1 MFCWTVLALIL
12 FESWLYIYV
21 GIYILCMVE
30 ICVGTVE
37 IETIDRSE
45 YGDSRGIVGYSR
57 ESMNKE
63 RVEVG
68 LQGQL
73 SIKKRIQNQ
82 GRETDYI

>member
-1 MFCWTVLALIL
+1 MC
-12 FESWLYIYV
+12 
-21 GIYILCMVE
+21 GD
-30 ICVGTVE
+30 GGNR
-37 IETIDRSE
+37 ETIDRSE

-73 SIKKRIQNQ
+73 SIKKRVQNQ